1 MSTTDVS
8 AKDVM
13 ALRRKTGLGMMD
25 CKKALIAAG
34 GDADAAEAAL
44 REKLKGKMDT
54 RADRAAGEGCI
65 SIVIDGSNAAIIEM
79 RAETDF
85 TARNDSFRELASQI
99 ATNALSG
106 PDGEVT
112 LDDSM
117 TKALDEVRI
126 TTGENISL
134 ARGSK
139 MSGGSFGSYLHH
151 DSKLGVL
158 LQFEGDLPEDLATGI
173 CQHVAANVPTPMA
186 VDEHGLPGELV
197 ALKAGEAKAE
207 AENSGKPPE
216 IAAKIAE
223 GKIRKFFE
231 EVTLIGQKYVR
242 DDSKQ
247 IGSLLPKGT
256 SLKTFV
262 RLQVGGD

>member
-13 ALRRKTGLGMMD
+13 ALRQKTGLGMMD

-65 SIVIDGSNAAIIEM
+65 SIAIDGSNAAIIEL

-85 TARNDSFRELASQI
+85 TARNDSFRELATQI

-106 PDGEVT
+106 ADGDIT
-112 LDDSM
+112 LDDAM

-134 ARGSK
+134 ARGTK
-139 MSGGSFGSYLHH
+139 MSGGNFGSYLHH

-158 LQFEGDLPEDLATGI
+158 LQFEGELSEDLATGI

-186 VDEHGLPGELV
+186 VDEHGLPGDLV

-231 EVTLIGQKYVR
+231 EVTLVGQKYVR

-256 SLKTFV
+256 TLKNFV
-262 RLQVGGD
+262 RLQVGGE

>member
-13 ALRRKTGLGMMD
+13 ALRQKTGLGMMD

-65 SIVIDGSNAAIIEM
+65 SIAIDGSNAAIIEL

-85 TARNDSFRELASQI
+85 TARNDSFRELATQI

-106 PDGEVT
+106 ADGDVT
-112 LDDSM
+112 LDDAM

-134 ARGSK
+134 ARGTK

-158 LQFEGDLPEDLATGI
+158 LQFEGELSEDLATGI

-186 VDEHGLPGELV
+186 VDEHGLPGDLV

-231 EVTLIGQKYVR
+231 EVTLVGQKYVR

-256 SLKTFV
+256 TLKNFV
-262 RLQVGGD
+262 RLQVGGE

>member
-13 ALRRKTGLGMMD
+13 ALRQKTGLGMMD

-65 SIVIDGSNAAIIEM
+65 SIAIDGSNAAIIEL

-85 TARNDSFRELASQI
+85 TARNDSFRELATQI

-106 PDGEVT
+106 ADGDVT
-112 LDDSM
+112 LDDAM

-134 ARGSK
+134 ARGTK

-158 LQFEGDLPEDLATGI
+158 LQFEGDLSEDLATGI

-186 VDEHGLPGELV
+186 VDEHGLPGDLV

-231 EVTLIGQKYVR
+231 EVTLVGQKYVR

-256 SLKTFV
+256 TLKNFV
-262 RLQVGGD
+262 RLQVGGE